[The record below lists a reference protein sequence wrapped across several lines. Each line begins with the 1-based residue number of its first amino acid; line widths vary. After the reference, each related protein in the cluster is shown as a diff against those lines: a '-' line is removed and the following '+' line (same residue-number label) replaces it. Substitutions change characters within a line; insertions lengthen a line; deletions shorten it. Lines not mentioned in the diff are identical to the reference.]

1 MIAFREGGLA
11 EVQAGSLQSHL
22 DQCEG
27 CRLEFHRLQSA
38 LGNQREPAPDRSLL
52 ARMQSAIQRWE
63 DSASQTGRTGT
74 AVKRRVATEIAPF
87 LGPEAT
93 SSILKPVAEG
103 GENLLSSIEP
113 VLALFLGGRAA
124 AHLVT
129 HVVDAALIRA

>member
-1 MIAFREGGLA
+1 MEL
-11 EVQAGSLQSHL
+11 
-22 DQCEG
+22 
-27 CRLEFHRLQSA
+27 HRLQSA
-38 LGNQREPAPDRSLL
+38 LGDQREPGPDPTLL

-63 DSASQTGRTGT
+63 NSASQTGRTGA

-87 LGPEAT
+87 LGPDAT
-93 SSILKPVAEG
+93 DSILKPVAES

-129 HVVDAALIRA
+129 YVVDAALIRA